1 VYSVVKFLYN
11 IHMKINKNFKR
22 LPIILCSLLLAF
34 FIITCLSTSN
44 YAGLGNGA
52 DVIPLTSRALTG
64 KLPNGLRYY
73 ILENSLPENM
83 AQLALVVNAG
93 SVLEREDQRG
103 LAHFV
108 EHLCFNG
115 TKRFPNNAIIDYFRS
130 LGMRFGGDSNAYTS
144 YDETVYH
151 FDIPVEKTDGVK
163 RIPDKALAV
172 LDDWTYAV
180 TFLSED
186 VKSESRV
193 VLEEL
198 RSRSD
203 AMDRV
208 RKKLFPIL
216 FAGSA
221 YAERQ
226 PIGLA
231 EIIENATSENVRE
244 FYERWY
250 TSDNMA
256 LVFVGDFDGKKLEAQ
271 LAQKFTM
278 PSASKS
284 VNRPLLELPPP
295 KNGNFKIE
303 IITDTELT
311 SANFLI
317 YYKMK
322 KGAQRG
328 TLGSYREFVINYLI
342 DYMLS
347 LRFEDAHS
355 DPQSSANESWG
366 GVWRWSSNA
375 RFYSMGTEPKTGR
388 VQDALRELLQA
399 KESIIRFGFTE
410 IELNLAKMDIVS
422 YMEKLVSEKDRT
434 ETRKFVR
441 GFTNHFLYGEDMADV
456 EWEADAV
463 NALLPGIGLKDVLQA
478 ARNYFSANDITVFL
492 IAPQAEAENLPT
504 AEKIKS
510 IFRETQSA
518 NISRKQDNLLSGD
531 LMDGVPIAGE
541 ITSES
546 VDSGTGAHIITLSN
560 GAKVIF
566 KETKNK
572 NNEIVLYTMAKGG
585 KINATEKTIVS
596 VSLLSEMINVSGLGP
611 YSRSEL
617 SRKLAGKQVSASFW
631 DANYYRGFQGSSTT
645 ADLKTLFQMIHLF
658 FTQPRLDERAISAM
672 LDQYRTELAH
682 QKEDPEIVFWDEVK
696 KIISNNNPLFK
707 PLEFD
712 DIAKVSIKD
721 ADDFLKQCINPGDYT
736 FVFTGNVNLNV
747 IRELSAAYIGSIPV
761 SQSMNKWN
769 NPGLK
774 RPAEG
779 RRTIYKGKDDKSMVY
794 LSWIVNGAADFSEQ
808 RNQTAMLLSEY
819 LEIIL
824 NDEIREKMGGVYSI
838 SAEADVATIP
848 NGKYSISVYFV
859 CNPSRTDELINA
871 VSDILTGLTKWPLN
885 QDTFNKS
892 KEALLKGHERALQRN
907 LHIAQSYANSSV
919 LYNTPLSRL
928 NSRPEAIK
936 AVTIQSVQALCKEIL
951 VSGPV
956 QVVLF
961 PEKR

>member
-1 VYSVVKFLYN
+1 
-11 IHMKINKNFKR
+11 MKINKNFKR
-22 LPIILCSLLLAF
+22 LPLILCSLLLAF
-34 FIITCLSTSN
+34 LIITCLSTSN

-115 TKRFPNNAIIDYFRS
+115 TKRFPNNSIIEYFRS

-151 FDIPVEKTDGVK
+151 FDIPVEKTGGTK

-180 TFLSED
+180 TFLNED

-198 RSRSD
+198 RARSD

-208 RKKLFPIL
+208 RKKLLPIL

-221 YAERQ
+221 YADRQ

-231 EIIENATSENVRE
+231 EIIENAKSENVKE
-244 FYERWY
+244 FYDRWY

-256 LVFVGDFDGKKLEAQ
+256 IVFVGDFDGKALEAQ
-271 LAQKFTM
+271 LAQRFTM
-278 PSASKS
+278 PAAGKP
-284 VNRPLLELPPP
+284 VNRPQYELPPP
-295 KNGNFKIE
+295 KNGNFNVN
-303 IITDTELT
+303 IITDPELT
-311 SANFLI
+311 STSLYV
-317 YYKMK
+317 YYKMN

-328 TLGSYREFVINYLI
+328 TLASYRESVIDYLI
-342 DYMLS
+342 DYMIT
-347 LRFEDAHS
+347 LRFEEARS
-355 DPQSSANESWG
+355 DPQSASNGSWG
-366 GVWRWSSNA
+366 GVWRWSANS
-375 RFYSMGTEPKTGR
+375 RFYTMGADPKTGR
-388 VQDALRELLQA
+388 VEDALRELLLE
-399 KESIIRFGFTE
+399 KESVRRYGFTE
-410 IELNLAKMDIVS
+410 SELALAKLEIVS
-422 YMEKLVSEKDRT
+422 HMEKLVSEKDRT
-434 ETRKFVR
+434 ESRKFIR
-441 GFTNHFLYGEDMADV
+441 DFTNHFLYGEDMADV
-456 EWEADAV
+456 EWEAKAV
-463 NALLPGIGLKDVLQA
+463 NAMLPGIGLKDILQTA
-478 ARNYFSANDITVFL
+478 KNYFTANDINVFL
-492 IAPQAEAENLPT
+492 ISPQAEADSLPT
-504 AEKIKS
+504 AEKIKA
-510 IFRETQSA
+510 IFKEMQAAKIDR
-518 NISRKQDNLLSGD
+518 RKDNSLSGD
-531 LMDGVPIAGE
+531 LMDKAPPAGE
-541 ITSES
+541 ITSEN
-546 VDSGTGAHIITLSN
+546 VDSPTGAHIIVLAN
-560 GAKVIF
+560 GAKIIF

-572 NNEIVLYTMAKGG
+572 NNEIVLYAMANGG
-585 KINATEKTIVS
+585 KFNATEKTIVS
-596 VSLLSEMINVSGLGP
+596 VGLLSEMINVSGLGP
-611 YSRSEL
+611 YSRNEL
-617 SRKLAGKQVSASFW
+617 SSKLAGKQVSASFW
-631 DANYYRGFQGSSTT
+631 DGGYYRGFQGASTT
-645 ADLKTLFQMIHLF
+645 ADIKTLFQMIHLF
-658 FTQPRLDERAISAM
+658 FTQPRLDEKAITAM
-672 LDQYRTELAH
+672 LDQYRTALLHQNDDPQAVFSRELS
-682 QKEDPEIVFWDEVK
+682 
-696 KIISNNNPLFK
+696 KILSSNHPLFK
-707 PLEFD
+707 PLEYD

-721 ADDFLKQCINPGDYT
+721 ADGFLKQCINPGDYT

-747 IRELSAAYIGSIPV
+747 IRDLSAAYIGSIPV
-761 SQSMNKWN
+761 SKPMNKWN

-794 LSWIVNGAADFSEQ
+794 LSWIVNGSADFSEQ

-824 NDEIREKMGGVYSI
+824 NDEIREKLGGVYSI
-838 SAEADVATIP
+838 SAGADVVTIP
-848 NGKYSISVYFV
+848 DGKYSISVYFV
-859 CNPSRTDELINA
+859 CNPSRVDELINA
-871 VSDILTGLTKWPLN
+871 VRDILTGLTKQPLN

-892 KEALLKGHERALQRN
+892 REALLKGHERSLQRN

-928 NSRPEAIK
+928 NSRPDAIK
-936 AVTIQSVQALCKEIL
+936 AVTIQNVQSFCKEIMTAG
-951 VSGPV
+951 SV

-961 PEKR
+961 PEKK

>member
-1 VYSVVKFLYN
+1 MKTNGKF
-11 IHMKINKNFKR
+11 R
-22 LPIILCSLLLAF
+22 QLPLIFCSILLTF
-34 FIITCLSTSN
+34 FILTCVSVSTAS
-44 YAGLGNGA
+44 YANLGKGG
-52 DVIPLTSRALTG
+52 DIIPLTNRALTG

-83 AQLALVVNAG
+83 ANLALVVNAG

-115 TKRFPNNAIIDYFRS
+115 TKNFPNKDIIEYFRS
-130 LGMRFGGDSNAYTS
+130 LGMRFGGDANAYTS
-144 YDETVYH
+144 FDETVYH
-151 FDIPVEKTDGVK
+151 FDIPIENVGGVK

-172 LDDWTYAV
+172 LNDWTYAV
-180 TFLSED
+180 SFLSEE
-186 VKSESRV
+186 VANESRV

-208 RKKLFPIL
+208 RKKLFPVL

-231 EIIENATSENVRE
+231 EIIENATSGQVRE
-244 FYERWY
+244 FYDRWY

-271 LAQKFTM
+271 LAQKFDM
-278 PSASKS
+278 PSASKP
-284 VNRPLLELPPP
+284 VNRPRIELPPP
-295 KNGNFKIE
+295 KNGNLNVQIF
-303 IITDTELT
+303 TDPELT
-311 SANFLI
+311 SANFMI

-322 KGAQRG
+322 KGAQKG
-328 TLGSYREFVINYLI
+328 TLAYYRETVIDYLI
-342 DYMLS
+342 DYMLDM
-347 LRFEDAHS
+347 RFEETKS
-355 DPQSSANESWG
+355 DPQSAANESWG
-366 GVWRWSSNA
+366 SIWRWSSNT

-388 VQDALRELLQA
+388 AEDALRELLLE
-399 KESIIRFGFTE
+399 KESIRRFGFTE
-410 IELNLAKMDIVS
+410 SELELAKLDIVS

-434 ETRKFVR
+434 ESRKYVR
-441 GFTNHFLYGEDMADV
+441 NFTNHFLYGEDMADV
-456 EWEADAV
+456 EWEANAV
-463 NALLPGIGLKDVLQA
+463 NALLPGIGLKEVLQTV
-478 ARNYFSANDITVFL
+478 RNYFSANDITVFL
-492 IAPQAEAENLPT
+492 ISPQAEAENLPT
-504 AEKIKS
+504 VEKIKS
-510 IFRETQSA
+510 IFKETQSA
-518 NISRKQDNLLSGD
+518 TVSRKQENLLSGD
-531 LMDGVPIAGE
+531 LMDKAPSAGD
-541 ITSES
+541 IVSES
-546 VDSGTGAHIITLSN
+546 IDSGTKAHIIVLSN
-560 GAKVIF
+560 GARVIF
-566 KETKNK
+566 KETANK
-572 NNEIVLYTMAKGG
+572 NNEIVLYAMAKGG
-585 KINATEKTIVS
+585 TLNATEKTVVS
-596 VSLLSEMINVSGLGP
+596 VNLLSEMINVSGLGP
-611 YSRSEL
+611 YSRNEL
-617 SRKLAGKQVSASFW
+617 LGKLAGKQVSASFW
-631 DANYYRGFQGSSTT
+631 NSNYYRGFQGSSTT

-658 FTQPRLDERAISAM
+658 FTQPRLDEKAITAM
-672 LDQYRTELAH
+672 LDQYRTALLH
-682 QKEDPEIVFWDEVK
+682 QNDDPENVFSRELS
-696 KIISNNNPLFK
+696 KILSNNHPLFK
-707 PLEFD
+707 PLEYE

-761 SQSMNKWN
+761 SKSMNKWN
-769 NPGLK
+769 DPGLK

-824 NDEIREKMGGVYSI
+824 NDEIREKLGGVYSI
-838 SAEADVATIP
+838 SSGADVATIP
-848 NGKYSISVYFV
+848 NGRYSISVYFV

-871 VSDILTGLTKWPLN
+871 VRDVLTGLTKQSLN
-885 QDTFNKS
+885 QDIFNKS
-892 KEALLKGHERALQRN
+892 REALLKGHERALQRN

-919 LYNTPLSRL
+919 LYNVPLSRL
-928 NSRPEAIK
+928 NSRPEVIK
-936 AVTIQSVQALCKEIL
+936 AVTIQSVQALCKEII

-956 QVVLF
+956 QLVLF

>member
-1 VYSVVKFLYN
+1 
-11 IHMKINKNFKR
+11 MKINKNFKQ

-34 FIITCLSTSN
+34 LIITCLSMSN

-64 KLPNGLRYY
+64 KLPNGLCYY

-115 TKRFPNNAIIDYFRS
+115 TKRFPNNSIIEYFRS

-151 FDIPVEKTDGVK
+151 FDIPVEKTGGTK

-180 TFLSED
+180 TFLNED

-198 RSRSD
+198 RARSD

-208 RKKLFPIL
+208 RKKLLPIL

-221 YAERQ
+221 YADRQ

-231 EIIENATSENVRE
+231 EIIENAKSENVKE
-244 FYERWY
+244 FYDRWY

-256 LVFVGDFDGKKLEAQ
+256 IVLVGDFDGKALEAQ
-271 LAQKFTM
+271 LAQRFTM
-278 PSASKS
+278 PAASKP
-284 VNRPLLELPPP
+284 VNRPLHELPPP
-295 KNGNFKIE
+295 KNGNFNVN
-303 IITDTELT
+303 IITDPELT
-311 SANFLI
+311 STSLYV
-317 YYKMK
+317 YYKMN
-322 KGAQRG
+322 KGSQRG
-328 TLGSYREFVINYLI
+328 TLASYRESVIDYLI
-342 DYMLS
+342 DYMIT
-347 LRFEDAHS
+347 LRFEEARS
-355 DPQSSANESWG
+355 DPQSASNGSWG
-366 GVWRWSSNA
+366 GVWRWSANS
-375 RFYSMGTEPKTGR
+375 RFYTMGADPKTGR
-388 VQDALRELLQA
+388 VEDALRELLLE
-399 KESIIRFGFTE
+399 KESVRRYGFTE
-410 IELNLAKMDIVS
+410 SELALAKLEIVS
-422 YMEKLVSEKDRT
+422 HMEKLVSEKDRT
-434 ETRKFVR
+434 ESRKFIR
-441 GFTNHFLYGEDMADV
+441 DFTNHFLYGEDMADV
-456 EWEADAV
+456 EWEAKAV
-463 NALLPGIGLKDVLQA
+463 NAMLPGIGLKDILQTT
-478 ARNYFSANDITVFL
+478 RNYFSANDINVFL
-492 IAPQAEAENLPT
+492 ISPQAEADSLPT
-504 AEKIKS
+504 AEKIKA
-510 IFRETQSA
+510 IFKETQA
-518 NISRKQDNLLSGD
+518 AKIERRKDNSLSGD
-531 LMDGVPIAGE
+531 LMDKAPPAGE
-541 ITSES
+541 ITSEN
-546 VDSGTGAHIITLSN
+546 VDSPTGAHIIVLAN
-560 GAKVIF
+560 GAKIIF

-572 NNEIVLYTMAKGG
+572 NNEIVLYAMANGG
-585 KINATEKTIVS
+585 KFNATEKTIVS
-596 VSLLSEMINVSGLGP
+596 VGLLSEMMNVSGLGP
-611 YSRSEL
+611 YSRNEL
-617 SRKLAGKQVSASFW
+617 SSKLAGKQVSASFW
-631 DANYYRGFQGSSTT
+631 DGGYYRGFQGASTT
-645 ADLKTLFQMIHLF
+645 ADIKTLFQMIHLF
-658 FTQPRLDERAISAM
+658 FTQPRLDEKAIAAM
-672 LDQYRTELAH
+672 LDQYRTALLHQNDDPQAVFSRELS
-682 QKEDPEIVFWDEVK
+682 
-696 KIISNNNPLFK
+696 KILSSNHPLFK
-707 PLEFD
+707 PLEYD

-721 ADDFLKQCINPGDYT
+721 ADGFLKQCINPGDYT

-747 IRELSAAYIGSIPV
+747 IRDLSAAYIGSIPV
-761 SQSMNKWN
+761 SKPMNKWN

-808 RNQTAMLLSEY
+808 RNQTAALLSEY

-824 NDEIREKMGGVYSI
+824 NDEIREKLGGVYSI
-838 SAEADVATIP
+838 SAGASVSTIP
-848 NGKYSISVYFV
+848 DSKYSISVYFV

-871 VSDILTGLTKWPLN
+871 VGDILTGLTKQPLN

-892 KEALLKGHERALQRN
+892 REALLKGHERSLQRN

-928 NSRPEAIK
+928 NSRPDAIK
-936 AVTIQSVQALCKEIL
+936 AVTIQNVQSFCKEIL
-951 VSGPV
+951 SAGSV

-961 PEKR
+961 PEKK

>member
-1 VYSVVKFLYN
+1 MKTNKKFNKLSLILSSVLLTFL
-11 IHMKINKNFKR
+11 
-22 LPIILCSLLLAF
+22 IL
-34 FIITCLSTSN
+34 TCVSFSTAS
-44 YAGLGNGA
+44 YAGLGKGA
-52 DVIPLTSRALTG
+52 DVIPLMSRALTG

-93 SVLEREDQRG
+93 SVLERDDQRG

-144 YDETVYH
+144 YDDTVYH
-151 FDIPVEKTDGVK
+151 FDIPVENVGGTK

-231 EIIENATSENVRE
+231 EIIENAKTENVKE
-244 FYERWY
+244 FYDRWY

-256 LVFVGDFDGKKLEAQ
+256 IVFVGDFDGKKLEEQ

-278 PSASKS
+278 PTASKP
-284 VNRPLLELPPP
+284 VNRPLIELPPP
-295 KNGNFKIE
+295 KNGNFNVN
-303 IITDTELT
+303 IITDPELT
-311 SANFLI
+311 STSLYV
-317 YYKMK
+317 YYKMN
-322 KGAQRG
+322 KGVQRG
-328 TLGSYREFVINYLI
+328 TIAYYRETVIDYLI

-347 LRFEDAHS
+347 MRFEETQS
-355 DPQSSANESWG
+355 DPQSASGGSWG
-366 GVWRWSSNA
+366 DVWRWSANS
-375 RFYSMGTEPKTGR
+375 RFYSMGTDPKTGK
-388 VQDALRELLQA
+388 VEDALRELLLE
-399 KESIIRFGFTE
+399 KESVRRFGFTE
-410 IELNLAKMDIVS
+410 SELALAKLDIVS
-422 YMEKLVSEKDRT
+422 HMEKLVSEKDRT
-434 ETRKFVR
+434 ETRKFIR
-441 GFTNHFLYGEDMADV
+441 GFTSHFLYGEDMADV
-456 EWEADAV
+456 EWEANAV
-463 NALLPGIGLKDVLQA
+463 NAMLPGIGLKDILQA
-478 ARNYFSANDITVFL
+478 SRNYFSANDINVFL

-504 AEKIKS
+504 AEKIKA
-510 IFRETQSA
+510 IFRETGA
-518 NISRKQDNLLSGD
+518 AKIDRRKDNSLSGD
-531 LMDGVPIAGE
+531 LMDNAPPAGE
-541 ITSES
+541 ITTES
-546 VDSGTGAHIITLSN
+546 VDSLTGAHIITLSN
-560 GAKVIF
+560 GAKIIF

-572 NNEIVLYTMAKGG
+572 NNEIVLYAMAKGG
-585 KINATEKTIVS
+585 TVNATEKTIVS
-596 VSLLSEMINVSGLGP
+596 VSLLSEMINVSGLGQ
-611 YSRSEL
+611 YSRNEL
-617 SRKLAGKQVSASFW
+617 ASKLAGKQVSASFW
-631 DANYYRGFQGSSTT
+631 NSNYYRGFQGSSTT
-645 ADLKTLFQMIHLF
+645 KDLKTLFQMIHLF
-658 FTQPRLDERAISAM
+658 FTQPRLDEKAIAAM
-672 LDQYRTELAH
+672 LDQYRTTLLH
-682 QKEDPEIVFWDEVK
+682 QNDDPESVFSHELS
-696 KIISNNNPLFK
+696 KILSNNHPLFK
-707 PLEFD
+707 PLEYD

-721 ADDFLKQCINPGDYT
+721 ADDFLKQCVNPGDYT

-747 IRELSAAYIGSIPV
+747 IKELSSAYIGSIPV
-761 SQSMNKWN
+761 STSMNKWN

-824 NDEIREKMGGVYSI
+824 NDEIREKLGGVYSI
-838 SAEADVATIP
+838 YADADVVTIP
-848 NGKYSISVYFV
+848 DGKYSINVYFV

-871 VSDILTGLTKWPLN
+871 VSVILTGLTKQPLN

-928 NSRPEAIK
+928 NSRPDVIK

-961 PEKR
+961 PEKK

>member
-1 VYSVVKFLYN
+1 MKTNGKFN
-11 IHMKINKNFKR
+11 Q
-22 LPIILCSLLLAF
+22 LPLILCSVLLTF
-34 FIITCLSTSN
+34 FILTCVSVSTSN
-44 YAGLGNGA
+44 YANLGKGG
-52 DVIPLTSRALTG
+52 DIIPLMSRALTG

-108 EHLCFNG
+108 EHLAFNG
-115 TKRFPNNAIIDYFRS
+115 TKNFPNKDIIEYFRS
-130 LGMRFGGDSNAYTS
+130 LGMRFGGDANAYTS
-144 YDETVYH
+144 FDETVYH
-151 FDIPVEKTDGVK
+151 FDIPVVNVGGVK

-172 LDDWTYAV
+172 LNDWTYAV
-180 TFLSED
+180 SFLSEE
-186 VKSESRV
+186 VTNESRV

-231 EIIENATSENVRE
+231 EIIENATSEKVRE

-271 LAQKFTM
+271 LAQEFTM
-278 PSASKS
+278 PSASKP

-295 KNGNFKIE
+295 KNGNFNVE
-303 IITDTELT
+303 IITDPELT
-311 SANFLI
+311 STNFMI

-322 KGAQRG
+322 KGTQRG
-328 TLGSYREFVINYLI
+328 TLGYYREFVIDYLI

-388 VQDALRELLQA
+388 AQDALRELLRE
-399 KESIIRFGFTE
+399 KESIVRYGFTE

-422 YMEKLVSEKDRT
+422 YMEKLVSEKDKT
-434 ETRKFVR
+434 ESRRHVR
-441 GFTNHFLYGEDMADV
+441 NFTNHFLYGEDMADV
-456 EWEADAV
+456 EWEANAV
-463 NALLPGIGLKDVLQA
+463 NALLPGIGLKDVLQTT
-478 ARNYFSANDITVFL
+478 RNYFSANDITIFL
-492 IAPQAEAENLPT
+492 ISPQAEAENLPT

-518 NISRKQDNLLSGD
+518 NISRKQNNLLSGD
-531 LMDGVPIAGE
+531 LMDKAPPSGN
-541 ITSES
+541 ITSENI
-546 VDSGTGAHIITLSN
+546 DSGTGAHIIVLSN

-566 KETKNK
+566 KETANK
-572 NNEIVLYTMAKGG
+572 NNEIVLYAMAKGG
-585 KINATEKTIVS
+585 IANATEKTVIS
-596 VSLLSEMINVSGLGP
+596 VNLLSEMITASGLGP

-617 SRKLAGKQVSASFW
+617 SGKLAGKQVTASFW
-631 DANYYRGFQGSSTT
+631 NSYFFRGFQGSSTT
-645 ADLKTLFQMIHLF
+645 ADLKTLFQMIYLF

-672 LDQYRTELAH
+672 LDQYKTTLLHQNDDPQTVFSRELT
-682 QKEDPEIVFWDEVK
+682 KMLY
-696 KIISNNNPLFK
+696 NNHPIFK
-707 PLEFD
+707 PLEYD

-721 ADDFLKQCINPGDYT
+721 ADDFLKRCINPGDYT
-736 FVFTGNVNLNV
+736 FIFTGNVNLNV
-747 IRELSAAYIGSIPV
+747 IRELSAGYIGSIPV
-761 SQSMNKWN
+761 SQSMNSWH
-769 NPGLK
+769 NPGIK
-774 RPAEG
+774 RSTEG

-794 LSWIVNGAADFSEQ
+794 LSWYANGPADFSEQ
-808 RNQTAMLLSEY
+808 RNQNAALLSEY

-824 NDEIREKMGGVYSI
+824 NDEIREKLGGVYSI
-838 SAEADVATIP
+838 SSGA
-848 NGKYSISVYFV
+848 SISVIPYGEYRINVYFV
-859 CNPSRTDELINA
+859 CNPSRVEELINA
-871 VSDILTGLTKWPLN
+871 VRDILTGITKQPLN

-892 KEALLKGHERALQRN
+892 KEALLKEHERSFQRN
-907 LHIAQSYANSSV
+907 LYIAQSYANSSV

-936 AVTIQSVQALCKEIL
+936 AVTAQSVQSLCREALA
-951 VSGPV
+951 SGSM

>member
-1 VYSVVKFLYN
+1 
-11 IHMKINKNFKR
+11 MKININFKR
-22 LPIILCSLLLAF
+22 LPLILCSVLLAF
-34 FIITCLSTSN
+34 LILTCLSTSN
-44 YAGLGNGA
+44 YADLGKGT

-93 SVLEREDQRG
+93 SVLERDDQRG

-115 TKRFPNNAIIDYFRS
+115 TKRFPNNSIIEYFRS

-151 FDIPVEKTDGVK
+151 FDIPVENSGGVK

-180 TFLSED
+180 TFLNED

-208 RKKLFPIL
+208 RKKLLPIL
-216 FAGSA
+216 FEGSA
-221 YAERQ
+221 YADRQ

-231 EIIENATSENVRE
+231 EIIENAKTENVKE
-244 FYERWY
+244 FYDRWY

-256 LVFVGDFDGKKLEAQ
+256 IVLAGDFDGKALEAQ
-271 LAQKFTM
+271 LAKYFTM
-278 PSASKS
+278 PAASKP
-284 VNRPLLELPPP
+284 VNRPRHELPPP
-295 KNGNFKIE
+295 KNGNFNVN
-303 IITDTELT
+303 IITDPELT
-311 SANFLI
+311 STSLYV
-317 YYKMK
+317 YYKMN
-322 KGAQRG
+322 KGAKRG
-328 TLGSYREFVINYLI
+328 TLASYRESVIDYLI

-347 LRFEDAHS
+347 LRFEEAQS
-355 DPQSSANESWG
+355 DPQSASNGSWG
-366 GVWRWSSNA
+366 GVWRWSANS
-375 RFYSMGTEPKTGR
+375 RFYSMGADPKTGR
-388 VQDALRELLQA
+388 VEDALRELLLE
-399 KESIIRFGFTE
+399 KESVRRYGFTE
-410 IELNLAKMDIVS
+410 SELALAKLEIVS
-422 YMEKLVSEKDRT
+422 HMEKLVSEKDRT

-441 GFTNHFLYGEDMADV
+441 GFTSHFLYGEDMADV
-456 EWEADAV
+456 EWEAKAV
-463 NALLPGIGLKDVLQA
+463 NAMLPGIGLKDILQTA
-478 ARNYFSANDITVFL
+478 KNYFAANDINVFL
-492 IAPQAEAENLPT
+492 ISPQAEAEALPT
-504 AEKIKS
+504 AEKIKA
-510 IFRETQSA
+510 IFRETQA
-518 NISRKQDNLLSGD
+518 VKIDRRKDSSLSGD
-531 LMDGVPIAGE
+531 LMDKAPPAGE
-541 ITSES
+541 ITSEN
-546 VDSGTGAHIITLSN
+546 VDSPTGAHIIVLAN
-560 GAKVIF
+560 GAKIIF

-572 NNEIVLYTMAKGG
+572 NNEIVLYAMANGG
-585 KINATEKTIVS
+585 KLNATEKTIVS
-596 VSLLSEMINVSGLGP
+596 VILLSEMINVSGLGP
-611 YSRSEL
+611 YSRNEL
-617 SRKLAGKQVSASFW
+617 SSKLAGKQVSASFW
-631 DANYYRGFQGSSTT
+631 DAGYYRGFQGASTT
-645 ADLKTLFQMIHLF
+645 ADIKTLFQMIHLF
-658 FTQPRLDERAISAM
+658 FTQPRLDEKAIAAM
-672 LDQYRTELAH
+672 LDQYRTALLHQNDDPQAVFSRELS
-682 QKEDPEIVFWDEVK
+682 
-696 KIISNNNPLFK
+696 KILSGNHPLFK
-707 PLEFD
+707 PLEYD

-761 SQSMNKWN
+761 SKSMNKWN

-794 LSWIVNGAADFSEQ
+794 LSRIVDGAADFSEQ

-824 NDEIREKMGGVYSI
+824 NDEIREKLGGVYSI
-838 SAEADVATIP
+838 SAGADVSTIP

-871 VSDILTGLTKWPLN
+871 VDDILTGLTKQPLN

-892 KEALLKGHERALQRN
+892 REALLKGHERSLQRN

-928 NSRPEAIK
+928 NSRPDVIK
-936 AVTIQSVQALCKEIL
+936 AVTIQNVQDLCKETL
-951 VSGPV
+951 ASGSV

-961 PEKR
+961 PEKK